1 MRQLSTSEQMN
12 QEDVDRIIAEAV
24 ADSKRKSHKKWH
36 KSKSSSDGINTART
50 LLNWTFMIG
59 FVAAVIIYFVWP
71 EQRMLFFCVGFGAVV
86 LKLVEF
92 YLRFM
97 F

>member
-1 MRQLSTSEQMN
+1 MN
-12 QEDVDRIIAEAV
+12 QEDVDKIIAEAV
-24 ADSKRKSHKKWH
+24 AESKQESKKRWH
-36 KSKSSSDGINTART
+36 RGKSSNHSVETARKV
-50 LLNWTFMIG
+50 LNWTFMAG
-59 FVAAVIIYFVWP
+59 FIAAVIIYFALP
-71 EQRMLFFCVGFGAVV
+71 EQRVLFFSVGFGAVV

>member
-1 MRQLSTSEQMN
+1 MH
-12 QEDVDRIIAEAV
+12 QEDVDKIIAEAV
-24 ADSKRKSHKKWH
+24 AESKKESRKKWH
-36 KSKSSSDGINTART
+36 RGQSAHNTITTVRKV
-50 LLNWTFMIG
+50 LNWSFMLG
-59 FVAAVIIYFVWP
+59 FVLAVVIYFTLP
-71 EQRMLFFCVGFGAVV
+71 DQRILFFGVGFGSVV

>member
-1 MRQLSTSEQMN
+1 MN
-12 QEDVDRIIAEAV
+12 QEDVDKIIAEAV
-24 ADSKRKSHKKWH
+24 AESKNERRKKWH
-36 KSKSSSDGINTART
+36 KAKSSNHNVETARRV
-50 LLNWTFMIG
+50 LNWVFMVG
-59 FVAAVIIYFVWP
+59 FVAAIVIYFVLP
-71 EQRMLFFCVGFGAVV
+71 EPRILFFSIGFGAIA

>member
-1 MRQLSTSEQMN
+1 MKQDEI
-12 QEDVDRIIAEAV
+12 DKIIADAIAE
-24 ADSKRKSHKKWH
+24 DKNKRRKKWH
-36 KSKSSSDGINTART
+36 KGKNADSVSTARKI
-50 LLNWTFMIG
+50 LNWTFILG
-59 FVAAVIIYFVWP
+59 FAIALVIYFVLP
-71 EQRMLFFCVGFGAVV
+71 EQRTLFFCVGFSSIV

>member
-1 MRQLSTSEQMN
+1 MKQDE
-12 QEDVDRIIAEAV
+12 VDKIIAEAV
-24 ADSKRKSHKKWH
+24 AESKRSRRGKWR
-36 KSKSSSDGINTART
+36 KGGSSNGVQTARKV
-50 LLNWTFMIG
+50 LNWAFMLG
-59 FVAAVIIYFVWP
+59 FLVAVIIYFVLP
-71 EQRMLFFCVGFGAVV
+71 EQRTLFFSIGFSAIV

>member
-1 MRQLSTSEQMN
+1 MN
-12 QEDVDRIIAEAV
+12 QEDVDKIIAEAV
-24 ADSKRKSHKKWH
+24 AESKNKSRKKWH
-36 KSKSSSDGINTART
+36 QGKSSTHNVETIRRV
-50 LLNWTFMIG
+50 LNWVFMIG
-59 FVAAVIIYFVWP
+59 FVAAIVIYFALP
-71 EQRMLFFCVGFGAVV
+71 EQRVLFFSIGFGAIA

>member
-1 MRQLSTSEQMN
+1 MN
-12 QEDVDRIIAEAV
+12 QEDVDKIIAEAV
-24 ADSKRKSHKKWH
+24 AESKNESRKKWH
-36 KSKSSSDGINTART
+36 KGKSSNHNVETTRRI
-50 LLNWTFMIG
+50 LNWVFMVG
-59 FVAAVIIYFVWP
+59 FVAAIVIYFVLP
-71 EQRMLFFCVGFGAVV
+71 EQRVLFFCIGFGAIA

>member
-1 MRQLSTSEQMN
+1 MN

-24 ADSKRKSHKKWH
+24 AESKKESLKKWH
-36 KSKSSSDGINTART
+36 KGKSSSSNIETARKV
-50 LLNWTFMIG
+50 LNWTFMVG
-59 FVAAVIIYFVWP
+59 FVAAVVIYFALP
-71 EQRMLFFCVGFGAVV
+71 EQRVLFFSIGFGAVA
-86 LKLVEF
+86 LKLIEF

>member
-1 MRQLSTSEQMN
+1 MN
-12 QEDVDRIIAEAV
+12 QEDVDKIIAEAV
-24 ADSKRKSHKKWH
+24 AESKKDSRKKWH
-36 KSKSSSDGINTART
+36 KGKQSNDSIMTARKV
-50 LLNWTFMIG
+50 LNWVFMLG
-59 FVAAVIIYFVWP
+59 FIAAIVIYFVLP
-71 EQRMLFFCVGFGAVV
+71 EQRVLFFSIGFGAIV

>member
-1 MRQLSTSEQMN
+1 MK
-12 QEDVDRIIAEAV
+12 QEDVDKIIAEAV
-24 ADSKRKSHKKWH
+24 ADSKRKSREKWH
-36 KSKSSSDGINTART
+36 KKSSSGDSIMKARQM
-50 LLNWTFMIG
+50 LNWIFMTG
-59 FVAAVIIYFVWP
+59 FALAIVIYFAFP
-71 EQRMLFFCVGFGAVV
+71 EQKTLFFCVGFGAIV

>member
-1 MRQLSTSEQMN
+1 MN

-24 ADSKRKSHKKWH
+24 AESKKESREKWH
-36 KSKSSSDGINTART
+36 KGKSSSNNIETARKV
-50 LLNWTFMIG
+50 LNWTFMVG
-59 FVAAVIIYFVWP
+59 FVAAVVIYFALP
-71 EQRMLFFCVGFGAVV
+71 EQRVLFFSIGFGAVA
-86 LKLVEF
+86 LKLIEF

>member
-1 MRQLSTSEQMN
+1 MN
-12 QEDVDRIIAEAV
+12 QEDVDKIIAEAV
-24 ADSKRKSHKKWH
+24 AESKKESQKKWH
-36 KSKSSSDGINTART
+36 RGNGSVKDGLTKVRNI
-50 LLNWTFMIG
+50 LNWVFMVG
-59 FVAAVIIYFVWP
+59 FVAAIVIYFVFP
-71 EQRMLFFCVGFGAVV
+71 DQKVLFFSIGFGAIV

>member
-1 MRQLSTSEQMN
+1 MN
-12 QEDVDRIIAEAV
+12 ADEVDKIIAEAV
-24 ADSKRKSHKKWH
+24 AESKKESKWH
-36 KSKSSSDGINTART
+36 KPKRSSDNVLIARK
-50 LLNWTFMIG
+50 LLNWVFMLG
-59 FVAAVIIYFVWP
+59 FVAAVVIYFVWP
-71 EQRMLFFCVGFGAVV
+71 DEKALFFGVGFGAIV

>member
-1 MRQLSTSEQMN
+1 MN
-12 QEDVDRIIAEAV
+12 QEDVDKIIAEAV
-24 ADSKRKSHKKWH
+24 AESKRESKKKWH
-36 KSKSSSDGINTART
+36 KGKSSNDNIATIRKV
-50 LLNWTFMIG
+50 LNWTFMVG
-59 FVAAVIIYFVWP
+59 FVAAVIIYFVLP
-71 EQRMLFFCVGFGAVV
+71 DQRVLFFCVGFGAVA

>member
-1 MRQLSTSEQMN
+1 MN

-24 ADSKRKSHKKWH
+24 AESKKESLKKWH
-36 KSKSSSDGINTART
+36 KGKSSSNNIETARKV
-50 LLNWTFMIG
+50 LNWTFMVG
-59 FVAAVIIYFVWP
+59 FVASVVIYFALP
-71 EQRMLFFCVGFGAVV
+71 EQRVLFFSIGFGAVA
-86 LKLVEF
+86 LKLIEF

>member
-1 MRQLSTSEQMN
+1 MN
-12 QEDVDRIIAEAV
+12 QEDVDKIIADAV
-24 ADSKRKSHKKWH
+24 AESKRESWKKWH
-36 KSKSSSDGINTART
+36 KGKSSSDGIMTARRI
-50 LLNWTFMIG
+50 LNWTFMAG
-59 FVAAVIIYFVWP
+59 FLAAVIIYFVWP
-71 EQRMLFFCVGFGAVV
+71 DHRTLFFSVGFGAVI

>member
-1 MRQLSTSEQMN
+1 MN
-12 QEDVDRIIAEAV
+12 QEDVDKIIAEAV
-24 ADSKRKSHKKWH
+24 AESKKESHKKWH
-36 KSKSSSDGINTART
+36 KGKSSNDSIMTARRV
-50 LLNWTFMIG
+50 LNWVFMLG
-59 FVAAVIIYFVWP
+59 FAAAVIIYFVLP
-71 EQRMLFFCVGFGAVV
+71 EQRVLFFCIGFGAVA

>member
-1 MRQLSTSEQMN
+1 MN

-24 ADSKRKSHKKWH
+24 AESKKESRKKWH
-36 KSKSSSDGINTART
+36 KGKSSSNTIETARKV
-50 LLNWTFMIG
+50 LNWTFMVG
-59 FVAAVIIYFVWP
+59 FVAAVVIYFALP
-71 EQRMLFFCVGFGAVV
+71 EQRVLFFSIGFGAVA
-86 LKLVEF
+86 LKLIEF

>member
-1 MRQLSTSEQMN
+1 MN
-12 QEDVDRIIAEAV
+12 QEDVDKIIAEAV
-24 ADSKRKSHKKWH
+24 AESKKESRKKWH
-36 KSKSSSDGINTART
+36 KGKSSHDSIATART
-50 LLNWTFMIG
+50 VLNWTYMVG
-59 FVAAVIIYFVWP
+59 FVAAVIIYFLLP
-71 EQRMLFFCVGFGAVV
+71 EQKALFFSIGFGAVV

>member
-1 MRQLSTSEQMN
+1 ML
-12 QEDVDRIIAEAV
+12 
-24 ADSKRKSHKKWH
+24 
-36 KSKSSSDGINTART
+36 
-50 LLNWTFMIG
+50 G
-59 FVAAVIIYFVWP
+59 FLAAIVIYFVLP
-71 EQRMLFFCVGFGAVV
+71 EQRVLFFCVGFGAIA

>member
-1 MRQLSTSEQMN
+1 MN
-12 QEDVDRIIAEAV
+12 QEDVDKIIAEAV
-24 ADSKRKSHKKWH
+24 AESKAESRKKWH
-36 KSKSSSDGINTART
+36 KGKSSNDIVMTVRRV
-50 LLNWTFMIG
+50 LNWTFMLG
-59 FVAAVIIYFVWP
+59 FAAAIIIYFILP
-71 EQRMLFFCVGFGAVV
+71 EQRTLFFCVGFSAIA

>member
-1 MRQLSTSEQMN
+1 MN
-12 QEDVDRIIAEAV
+12 QQDVDKIIAEAV
-24 ADSKRKSHKKWH
+24 AESKKESRQKWH
-36 KSKSSSDGINTART
+36 KGKSSSDSVTTARRV
-50 LLNWTFMIG
+50 LNWIFMIG
-59 FVAAVIIYFVWP
+59 FVAAVVIYCALPDQKV
-71 EQRMLFFCVGFGAVV
+71 LFFSVGFGAVV

>member
-1 MRQLSTSEQMN
+1 MN
-12 QEDVDRIIAEAV
+12 QNEVDKIIAEAV
-24 ADSKRKSHKKWH
+24 AESKKGSQKRWH
-36 KSKSSSDGINTART
+36 KGKTSSDGITKTRAI
-50 LLNWTFMIG
+50 LNWVFMLG
-59 FVAAVIIYFVWP
+59 FIVAIMIYFVLPDQKIW
-71 EQRMLFFCVGFGAVV
+71 FFSIGFGAII

>member
-1 MRQLSTSEQMN
+1 MN
-12 QEDVDRIIAEAV
+12 QEDVDKIIAEAI
-24 ADSKRKSHKKWH
+24 AENKKESKKKWH
-36 KSKSSSDGINTART
+36 KSKSSSHHIETARKM
-50 LLNWTFMIG
+50 LNCTFMVG
-59 FVAAVIIYFVWP
+59 FIAAVIIYFALP
-71 EQRMLFFCVGFGAVV
+71 EQRVLFFSVGFGAVA